1 MKLSAILE
9 PLLRA
14 RVDPD
19 VILDAV
25 RAFEAQ
31 AEAEEDATKEKA
43 RARWRK
49 WKASQTPANVSKRLQ
64 PLAND
69 LRAGVTR
76 VEDNLQTKNQAGEKG
91 KEEKDARDA
100 HLLSSFPEFWS
111 LYPNK
116 VGKRDAEKAF
126 AKAIQR
132 ADLET
137 IMAGLRRYV
146 AKTDD
151 RPWCN
156 PATWLN
162 QDRWEDQPAAAPS
175 PRAASPPGKQSI
187 GQMFQEEARRAGL
200 IDEPSNESSGR
211 LEDGNRG
218 GQAVGA
224 GRFGRDA
231 IEADFRRLG

>member
-14 RVDPD
+14 GVDPD

-31 AEAEEDATKEKA
+31 MEAAEDATKEKA

-49 WKASQTPANVSKRLQ
+49 WKASQTEANVSKRLQ
-64 PLAND
+64 PLANNS
-69 LRAGVTR
+69 RGGATR
-76 VEDNLQTKNQAGEKG
+76 GENNLQTKIPTG
-91 KEEKDARDA
+91 KEGRKEDAPAAR
-100 HLLSSFPEFWS
+100 SFPDFWS

-116 VGKRDAEKAF
+116 VGKRDAETAF
-126 AKAIQR
+126 AKALKR

-137 IMAGLRRYV
+137 ILTGLRRYA

-162 QDRWEDQPAAAPS
+162 QDRWEDQPATVAPS
-175 PRAASPPGKQSI
+175 AQSPPNGKPNA
-187 GQMFQEEARRAGL
+187 FTAYEEIARERGWT
-200 IDEPSNESSGR
+200 DEPERVPGDHSDAQR
-211 LEDGNRG
+211 LSAERG
-218 GQAVGA
+218 GREGVVVDLRKSA
-224 GRFGRDA
+224 GG
-231 IEADFRRLG
+231 DFR